1 MGKHELA
8 VLRMRKVGGRIFGVV
23 WRSVVHLHLALASMA
38 AAIGSYRG
46 KRKAQAKHRNAGEST
61 TERS

>member
-8 VLRMRKVGGRIFGVV
+8 VLRMRKVGGRILGVV
-23 WRSVVHLHLALASMA
+23 WRSVVHLHLASMA
-38 AAIGSYRG
+38 AAIGSYHG

-61 TERS
+61 AERS